1 MQKAIEQFLRSLK
14 TERNYS
20 SFTLEAY
27 GRDLHQFAQ
36 FLELSYPDLW
46 TRKNIDWIAKEH
58 IRSFLAYS
66 SQQGLSRKTLGRK
79 LAAIRSF
86 FKFLMRTGQVAKNP
100 AKSIQTPRTEK
111 KLPSFLS
118 IQEALDL
125 LELPDQNT
133 PEGIRD
139 RAILEIFYGTGIR
152 LRELV
157 KLKMDD
163 VDFHEGLI
171 RILGKGNKERLVPM
185 GRMAEKSL
193 RGYLKIRNQLLRH
206 GDEDNRVLF
215 LSKRGKPISPRT
227 VQYRVQKYLQQ
238 ISDLSS
244 LSPHLLR
251 HTFATHLLEA
261 GADLEAVK
269 ELLGHASL
277 STTQI
282 YTHVTMERLKQIYRQ
297 AHPRA

>member
-1 MQKAIEQFLRSLK
+1 MQKTVEQFLRSLK

-27 GRDLHQFAQ
+27 ERDLHQFLA
-36 FLELSYPDLW
+36 FLELSYPEEFSEKDLNW
-46 TRKNIDWIAKEH
+46 VTKDH
-58 IRSFLAYS
+58 IRSFLAYA
-66 SQQGLSRKTLGRK
+66 SQQGLSRKTIGRK

-86 FKFLMRTGQVAKNP
+86 FKFLMRTGAITKNP
-100 AKSIQTPRTEK
+100 ARAIQTPRAEK

-125 LELPDQNT
+125 LELPDKET
-133 PEGIRD
+133 PEGLRD

-157 KLKMDD
+157 NIEVDD

-185 GRMAEKSL
+185 GKMAEK
-193 RGYLKIRNQLLRH
+193 RIKGYLKVRNQLLH
-206 GDEDNRVLF
+206 KGDKATRALF
-215 LSKRGKPISPRT
+215 LSKSGKPISPRT

-238 ISDLSS
+238 ISNLSS

-261 GADLEAVK
+261 GADMEAVK

-277 STTQI
+277 STTQV
-282 YTHVTMERLKQIYRQ
+282 YTHVTMERMKQIYRQ